1 MHVDPRLPAHW
12 PGWLAIHKITGSVMD
27 SQQAPAGGRDEQ
39 WTEVVARYD
48 VLQAAETFAWQALLD
63 ANKPSPAGSIDP
75 QPELLL
81 RYRNLSAMRMAA
93 EQTLLACSA
102 SGKAGPP
109 K

>member
-1 MHVDPRLPAHW
+1 ME
-12 PGWLAIHKITGSVMD
+12 
-27 SQQAPAGGRDEQ
+27 SQQAPAGGGDEQ

-48 VLQAAETFAWQALLD
+48 VLQAATTFAWQALLD

-93 EQTLLACSA
+93 EQTMLAYSA
-102 SGKAGPP
+102 SREAGPP

>member
-1 MHVDPRLPAHW
+1 
-12 PGWLAIHKITGSVMD
+12 LAIYKVMGSMVE
-27 SQQAPAGGRDEQ
+27 SQQAPAGEGDEQ
-39 WTEVVARYD
+39 WSEVVARYD
-48 VLQAAETFAWQALLD
+48 VLQAAATFAWQALLD

-93 EQTLLACSA
+93 EQAMLAYSA
-102 SGKAGPP
+102 SREAGPP